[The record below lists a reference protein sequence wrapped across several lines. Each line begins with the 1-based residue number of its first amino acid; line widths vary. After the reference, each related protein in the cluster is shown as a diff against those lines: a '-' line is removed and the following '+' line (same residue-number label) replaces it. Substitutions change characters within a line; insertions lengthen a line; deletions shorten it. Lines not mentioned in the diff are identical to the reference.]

1 MKCILATVLMLLPTL
16 ASADLVHN
24 FKNPSFS
31 GNGYSNHV
39 LSIEQLQFNRQK
51 DIDDAIAAEEARIER
66 ELENS
71 TLNKFLRNV
80 ESRIYATLSK
90 QMVDAMFEACGEGRE
105 GSNVESIPYTL
116 HNVST
121 SDGSVPPQSP
131 PEMGSSPAS
140 ASTAPETLDAAKVSP
155 IAASSDHS
163 EVAPPSILDTTV

>member
-1 MKCILATVLMLLPTL
+1 MQRILLIVLLLLPTL

-90 QMVDAMFEACGEGRE
+90 QMVDAMFEACADETGATCPTSGTTEIE
-105 GSNVESIPYTL
+105 GSTISWSKDTITGSITL
-116 HNVST
+116 EVVSEE
-121 SDGSVPPQSP
+121 G
-131 PEMGSSPAS
+131 
-140 ASTAPETLDAAKVSP
+140 
-155 IAASSDHS
+155 
-163 EVAPPSILDTTV
+163 TTTITIPGAGEFNF